1 MKPEFDTSKYE
12 RSHGKKPR
20 GRGLWA
26 FAPHDNPERATMIT
40 GTYADAKRTVQHFQ
54 PYVQRFVVLP

>member
-1 MKPEFDTSKYE
+1 MKPTFDTSKYE

-26 FAPHDNPERATMIT
+26 FAPRGNLERATMIT
-40 GTYADAKRTVQHFQ
+40 GTYTDAKRVAQHFQ
-54 PYVQRFVVLP
+54 PDVQHFVVLP